1 MPSDIQEHIAENWG
15 DDLMLMDNYDDC
27 IVGVSERFGC
37 GSHVVYDLRK
47 VLNRLIESGMT
58 EEEAQEYY
66 EYNMI
71 GSYVGENTPS
81 FITLL

>member
-1 MPSDIQEHIAENWG
+1 MSSNIQEVIVENWG

-27 IVGVSERFGC
+27 IVRISERFGC
-37 GSHVVYDLRK
+37 GSLVVYDLSK
-47 VLNRLIESGMT
+47 VLDKLVESGMT